1 MSFRA
6 RATFTIAVL
15 TAIALGGAFVAVAV
29 AFNGLQRRQLDA
41 SLRAVAEE
49 EAAEAA
55 SHGFSFS
62 EGPGPAGND
71 VGPLTKYGVIYGEH
85 GNVLSGTP
93 PFDTAP
99 PSLLD
104 IKHPLGE
111 AFDLRFERQHLRGV
125 LVGIPGHPKKRV
137 FLATSRDD
145 LDGDEAFLLRA
156 MVGASFVA
164 VVWAAAV
171 AYWMGGRL
179 TRDHQAIATVAR
191 SVARGDLTARAEVL
205 SGDPEVSQLGRDIND
220 MVQQLAE
227 LLGSHERFIAHA
239 AHELRSPITAIYGE
253 LQQALRRERTAD
265 AYRSAIEN
273 ALTTTR
279 RLKFLADDLLKVA
292 RTKAERTSSAVPI
305 SLASVLEE
313 ATSDVAELARGH
325 GVVLP
330 GNSSAPWCILDFN
343 GDTRRLFRNLLEN
356 AVQNSPRGGTVA
368 FAIALDGERVT
379 VTVSD
384 QGNGVDPSERE
395 AIFDPFFR
403 GKAVRWGEGSGL
415 GLGIAREIARAHGGD
430 ITLAPVAPG
439 ERGAR
444 FVVHLPRLPV
454 DQTTPSS
461 NRLSESARSA

>member
-6 RATFTIAVL
+6 RATLTIAGL
-15 TAIALGGAFVAVAV
+15 TALALGGAFVAVTV

-41 SLRAVAEE
+41 SLHAVARE

-99 PSLLD
+99 PALLD

-111 AFDLRFERQHLRGV
+111 AFDLRFKREHLRGI
-125 LVGIPGHPKKRV
+125 LVGIPGHPAKRV

-156 MVGASFVA
+156 MLGAWFVA
-164 VVWAAAV
+164 VMWAAAV

-191 SVARGDLTARAEVL
+191 SVARGDLSARAEVR

-220 MVQQLAE
+220 MVEQLAE

-253 LQQALRRERTAD
+253 LQQALRKERTAEG
-265 AYRSAIEN
+265 YRTAIET
-273 ALTTTR
+273 ALATTR
-279 RLKFLADDLLKVA
+279 RLKLLADDLLKVA
-292 RTKAERTSSAVPI
+292 RTKAERGSNAFPIRLESA
-305 SLASVLEE
+305 LED
-313 ATSDVAELARGH
+313 AMSDVAELARG
-325 GVVLP
+325 
-330 GNSSAPWCILDFN
+330 SAVKFSGTWSVAWCIPDSN

-356 AVQNSPRGGTVA
+356 AVQNSPPGGTVSA
-368 FAIALDGERVT
+368 TVELEREAVR
-379 VTVSD
+379 VVVSD
-384 QGNGVDPSERE
+384 EGEGVDASERE
-395 AIFDPFFR
+395 AIFEPFFR
-403 GKAVRWGEGSGL
+403 GRTVRKREGSGL

-430 ITLAPVAPG
+430 VTIAPSAPG

-444 FVVHLPRLPV
+444 FLVHLPLLPLGDEGRSPHAGRLCA
-454 DQTTPSS
+454 T
-461 NRLSESARSA
+461 